1 MKTIIGIMI
10 LISGW
15 ISGYAQNKPTEPQRD
30 LLMDAR
36 KSLSGATAMSLV
48 SLITQGV
55 GYVMVNPNISENNEN
70 PAPGI
75 MLSLGG
81 VGMQTNTP
89 ILIGRAGRQIKKW
102 ECPSED
108 LLVKKKILNNI
119 HAANAISVTRTILP
133 VVGILITNVG
143 LMQNGDDEKARNTF
157 FGFWAASMALAIPEV
172 ILIETANG
180 QIKSYQLQI
189 KLGVTQEGLGIIY
202 KF

>member
-15 ISGYAQNKPTEPQRD
+15 ISGYAQNKSTEPQRD
-30 LLMDAR
+30 LLTDAR

-55 GYVMVNPNISENNEN
+55 GYVMINPNISENNEN

-102 ECPSED
+102 ECPTED
-108 LLVKKKILNNI
+108 LLVKKKILQNI
-119 HAANAISVTRTILP
+119 HAANAISITRTVLP

-143 LMQNGDDEKARNTF
+143 MMQNGDDEKARNTF

-180 QIKSYQLQI
+180 QIKSYQQQI
-189 KLGVTQEGLGIIY
+189 KLGVTEEGLGVIY

>member
-15 ISGYAQNKPTEPQRD
+15 ILGYAQNKPTEPQRD
-30 LLMDAR
+30 LLKDAR

-102 ECPSED
+102 ECPAED

-119 HAANAISVTRTILP
+119 HAANAISVTRTVLP
-133 VVGILITNVG
+133 FVGIMITNFA
-143 LMQNGDDEKARNTF
+143 LREDGDSEKARNTF

-180 QIKSYQLQI
+180 QIKSYQQQI
-189 KLGVTQEGLGIIY
+189 KLGVTEEGLGVIY

>member
-15 ISGYAQNKPTEPQRD
+15 ISGYAQNKSTEPQRD
-30 LLMDAR
+30 LLTDAR

-55 GYVMVNPNISENNEN
+55 GYAMVNPNISENNKN
-70 PAPGI
+70 AGPGI

-102 ECPSED
+102 ECPAED
-108 LLVKKKILNNI
+108 LIVKKKILDNI
-119 HAANAISVTRTILP
+119 HAAKAISITRTILP
-133 VVGILITNVG
+133 VAGIIITNVG

-180 QIKSYQLQI
+180 HIKSYQKQI
-189 KLGVTQEGLGIIY
+189 KLGTTEEGLGVIY